1 MIQEPNFARLEI
13 SVTATT
19 ELVRCYYDAF
29 NAKDWDRM
37 LACVADDI
45 RHDVNEGD
53 RRGGKAA
60 FRDFLQSM
68 DRCYDE
74 RLEDIVVM
82 VDQTGRRAA
91 AEFIVHG
98 RYLVADPG
106 QPEAHGQEYLLS
118 VGVFLEV
125 VDGKIARVTTYYNLK
140 NWIAQVSKAA

>member
-1 MIQEPNFARLEI
+1 M
-13 SVTATT
+13 TATKD
-19 ELVRCYYDAF
+19 LVRRYYDAF
-29 NAKDWDRM
+29 NAKDFDGM

-60 FRDFLQSM
+60 FREFLKAM

-74 RLEDIVVM
+74 RLEEIVVM
-82 VDQTGRRAA
+82 VDDSGRRAA

-106 QPEAHGQEYLLS
+106 FPEARGQKYVLP
-118 VGVFLEV
+118 VGAFLDV
-125 VDGKIARVTTYYNLK
+125 ADGKITRVTTYYNLK

>member
-1 MIQEPNFARLEI
+1 M
-13 SVTATT
+13 TATT
-19 ELVRCYYDAF
+19 ELIRRYYDAF
-29 NAKDWDRM
+29 NAKDFDGM

-60 FRDFLQSM
+60 FREFLKSM
-68 DRCYDE
+68 DRCYEE

-82 VDQTGRRAA
+82 VDQTGGRAA
-91 AEFIVHG
+91 AEFVVHG

-106 QPEAHGQEYLLS
+106 MPEARGQTYVLP
-118 VGVFLEV
+118 VGAFLEV
-125 VDGKIARVTTYYNLK
+125 MDGKITRVTTYYNLK

>member
-1 MIQEPNFARLEI
+1 M
-13 SVTATT
+13 TATKD
-19 ELVRCYYDAF
+19 LVRRYYDAF
-29 NAKDWDRM
+29 NAKDFDGM

-60 FRDFLQSM
+60 FREFLKAM

-74 RLEDIVVM
+74 RLEEIVVM
-82 VDQTGRRAA
+82 VDDSGRCAA
-91 AEFIVHG
+91 AEFTVHG

-106 QPEAHGQEYLLS
+106 FPEARGQKYVLP
-118 VGVFLEV
+118 VGAFLDV
-125 VDGKIARVTTYYNLK
+125 ADGKITRVTTYYNLK

>member
-1 MIQEPNFARLEI
+1 
-13 SVTATT
+13 VTATT
-19 ELVRCYYDAF
+19 ELVRRYYDAF
-29 NAKDWDRM
+29 NAKDFDGM

-45 RHDVNEGD
+45 RHDVNEGG

-60 FRDFLQSM
+60 FREFLKSM

-91 AEFIVHG
+91 AEFVVHG

-106 QPEAHGQEYLLS
+106 LPEARGQAYVLP
-118 VGVFLEV
+118 VGAFLEV
-125 VDGKIARVTTYYNLK
+125 TDGKIARVTTYYNLK

>member
-1 MIQEPNFARLEI
+1 M
-13 SVTATT
+13 TDTT
-19 ELVRCYYDAF
+19 TLVRRYYDAF
-29 NAKDWDRM
+29 NAKDRDGM

-60 FRDFLQSM
+60 FREFLAQM

-82 VDQTGRRAA
+82 TDETGARAA

-98 RYLVADPG
+98 RYLKADPG
-106 QPEAHGQEYLLS
+106 LPEARGQTYILP
-118 VGVFLEV
+118 VGAFLDV
-125 VDGKIARVTTYYNLK
+125 KDGKIARVTTYYNLK
-140 NWIAQVSKAA
+140 NWLAQVS

>member
-1 MIQEPNFARLEI
+1 M
-13 SVTATT
+13 TATKD
-19 ELVRCYYDAF
+19 LVRRYYDAF
-29 NAKDWDRM
+29 NAKDFDGM

-60 FRDFLQSM
+60 FREFLKAM

-74 RLEDIVVM
+74 RLEEIVVM
-82 VDQTGRRAA
+82 VDDSGRRAA

-106 QPEAHGQEYLLS
+106 FPEARGQKYVLP
-118 VGVFLEV
+118 VGAFLDV
-125 VDGKIARVTTYYNLK
+125 AGGKITRVTTYYNLK

>member
-1 MIQEPNFARLEI
+1 MTD
-13 SVTATT
+13 TAA
-19 ELVRCYYDAF
+19 LIRRYYDAF
-29 NAKDWDRM
+29 NAKDFDGM

-60 FRDFLQSM
+60 FREFLKSM

-74 RLEDIVVM
+74 RLEDITVM
-82 VDQTGRRAA
+82 VDGTGRRAA

-106 QPEAHGQEYLLS
+106 LPEARGQTYVLP
-118 VGVFLEV
+118 VGAFLDV
-125 VDGKIARVTTYYNLK
+125 AGGKITRVTTYYNLK

>member
-1 MIQEPNFARLEI
+1 M
-13 SVTATT
+13 TATKD
-19 ELVRCYYDAF
+19 LVRRYYDAF
-29 NAKDWDRM
+29 NAKDFDGM

-60 FRDFLQSM
+60 FREFLKAM

-74 RLEDIVVM
+74 RLEEIVVM
-82 VDQTGRRAA
+82 VDDSGRRAA

-106 QPEAHGQEYLLS
+106 FPEARGQKYVLP
-118 VGVFLEV
+118 VGAFLDV
-125 VDGKIARVTTYYNLK
+125 ADGKITRVTTYYNLK
-140 NWIAQVSKAA
+140 NWIAQVSTAA

>member
-1 MIQEPNFARLEI
+1 M
-13 SVTATT
+13 TATT
-19 ELVRCYYDAF
+19 ELVRRYYDAF
-29 NAKDWDRM
+29 NAKDFDGM

-60 FRDFLQSM
+60 FREFLKSM

-91 AEFIVHG
+91 AEFVVHG

-106 QPEAHGQEYLLS
+106 LPEARGQAYVLP
-118 VGVFLEV
+118 VGAFLEV
-125 VDGKIARVTTYYNLK
+125 TDGKIARVTTYYNLK
-140 NWIAQVSKAA
+140 SWIAQVSGA

>member
-1 MIQEPNFARLEI
+1 M
-13 SVTATT
+13 TATKD
-19 ELVRCYYDAF
+19 LVRRYYDAF
-29 NAKDWDRM
+29 NAKDFDGM

-60 FRDFLQSM
+60 FREFLKAM

-74 RLEDIVVM
+74 RLEEIVVM
-82 VDQTGRRAA
+82 VDDSGRRAA

-106 QPEAHGQEYLLS
+106 FPEARGQKYVLP
-118 VGVFLEV
+118 VGAFLDV
-125 VDGKIARVTTYYNLK
+125 ADGKITRVTTYYNLK
-140 NWIAQVSKAA
+140 NWIAQVSKAT